1 MDTRNDILNELKAL
15 GSTLAERE
23 VTNVFTVPDGYFEG
37 LGDSVMRA
45 INGDTILKNINQPDS
60 AGVPAGYFEGLA
72 GSIMDKIKAQQAATN
87 PVDEA
92 ISPLLESLRHKN
104 VFEVPAGYFEGLTA
118 SITERIDTAD
128 ELVQLPA
135 VLKDLQQ
142 KNVFEVPQ
150 GYFEALTGNI
160 SARIDTA
167 DELVQLP
174 AVLKDLQQKNVFEVP
189 QGYFEGLAPE
199 IMSKLKPAPAKLV
212 KMSSLRLARYA
223 VAAAFIGAMALGV
236 YKFIPPDGS
245 ELTLTNVQKDGI
257 AMSTD
262 EGKYNSTFEQVSDDA
277 IVKFLETGGHDVDAA
292 LAAVAVDEKEL
303 PSEDD
308 LMLDDKA
315 LDDFL
320 NNITDK
326 NLNN

>member
-92 ISPLLESLRHKN
+92 LSPLLESLRHKN

-135 VLKDLQQ
+135 VLKQLQQ
-142 KNVFEVPQ
+142 KN
-150 GYFEALTGNI
+150 A
-160 SARIDTA
+160 
-167 DELVQLP
+167 
-174 AVLKDLQQKNVFEVP
+174 FEVP